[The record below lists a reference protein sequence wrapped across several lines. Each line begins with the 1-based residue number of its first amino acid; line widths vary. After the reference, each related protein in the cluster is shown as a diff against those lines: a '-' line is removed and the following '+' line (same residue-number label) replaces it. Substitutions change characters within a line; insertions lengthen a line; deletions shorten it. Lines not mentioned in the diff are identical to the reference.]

1 MSTSSPKRRLTAAEI
16 YFYSEL
22 RSSLGNMVAED
33 WLSGTSSSCAGSRR
47 VSSVANTPTA
57 ELPTERRKNDQL
69 QNSSS
74 IQDSRSP
81 SQAPS
86 LISAADTPRALSRSF
101 SSESLASVASGVE
114 RFSSS
119 VLPKCHSMML
129 KSRIMSHS
137 FLVRKHGEKAGL
149 LFTDAAHELL
159 DYFSPVVSRCCSVV
173 SRCCSSESAIAD
185 PKVSA
190 GADVGRSRGRS
201 MSRRCSGSSHNSH
214 SSEYQSDPSLC
225 NVASWC
231 RSTRRNSVSNDD
243 CFRSS
248 VSNDDCFVGL
258 IVLIVV
264 FLLFIIFLRLLLF
277 I

>member
-1 MSTSSPKRRLTAAEI
+1 
-16 YFYSEL
+16 
-22 RSSLGNMVAED
+22 
-33 WLSGTSSSCAGSRR
+33 
-47 VSSVANTPTA
+47 
-57 ELPTERRKNDQL
+57 
-69 QNSSS
+69 
-74 IQDSRSP
+74 
-81 SQAPS
+81 
-86 LISAADTPRALSRSF
+86 
-101 SSESLASVASGVE
+101 
-114 RFSSS
+114 
-119 VLPKCHSMML
+119 MML

-201 MSRRCSGSSHNSH
+201 MSRRRSSSSHNSH

-248 VSNDDCFVGL
+248 VSNADCFVGF

-264 FLLFIIFLRLLLF
+264 FLLLIIFLGLQLF
-277 I
+277 ILGFRA